1 MTLDQWLV
9 LQSQLPTQVQVL
21 PRTMPME
28 TRRERITTRELF
40 DTGVLT
46 QLIILPPP
54 FFSLPLVILST
65 FNEHSL

>member
-1 MTLDQWLV
+1 
-9 LQSQLPTQVQVL
+9 
-21 PRTMPME
+21 ME